1 MELLLV
7 HVCTG
12 DAAVPFST
20 FFEPQQTPGFL
31 VSAGI
36 YNASLAIPLYDGEH
50 RKQSVALI
58 LRSLLSPPKQRRPPV
73 AWHQI
78 EKEVGGNRNSVSDG
92 VAGGA
97 QVTFAC
103 VPPSRLHHILT
114 LPLGLQESRWNLLRE
129 HCAAFHTPSERR
141 LHHRSSVAKFERW
154 ARWTVDFEGA
164 PSEAMHKA
172 GQQPWKAPSGRILRP
187 QPATMQLPC
196 ATRLPEPSQRCSVAK
211 LDREAAWTAGGHT
224 SRMDRAVYERRS
236 SREEAVCS
244 NKHQPSRSRPERVR
258 GQHGAKVTH
267 VCSAWAHVP
276 PSHLSAY

>member
-7 HVCTG
+7 HVCAG

-92 VAGGA
+92 DAGGV

-103 VPPSRLHHILT
+103 VPPSHHHILT
-114 LPLGLQESRWNLLRE
+114 SPLAFRRVAGISFVSIVLLS
-129 HCAAFHTPSERR
+129 T
-141 LHHRSSVAKFERW
+141 HHRSVGYIIAPVLTSSNAGHAGRSTSRALRRKQCTLPGSDRGRDPPVASYVRSRRQCSYHAPRVFQSLKQPRRRSVAVWPSSTVRQLGRRVGILL
-154 ARWTVDFEGA
+154 AWTG
-164 PSEAMHKA
+164 PCLSA
-172 GQQPWKAPSGRILRP
+172 GRRGKKQ
-187 QPATMQLPC
+187 
-196 ATRLPEPSQRCSVAK
+196 SVATSTN
-211 LDREAAWTAGGHT
+211 LRGHGLNASAASMA
-224 SRMDRAVYERRS
+224 RR
-236 SREEAVCS
+236 
-244 NKHQPSRSRPERVR
+244 
-258 GQHGAKVTH
+258 
-267 VCSAWAHVP
+267 
-276 PSHLSAY
+276 